1 MKIGISR
8 FRSDGSE
15 KTAEEMGDEIA
26 DALEA
31 AGIDPSSLRI
41 TGVATDDCGPNVM
54 PVQLR
59 CVVKESP

>member
-1 MKIGISR
+1 MKINISQ
-8 FRSDGSE
+8 FKSDGSE

-41 TGVATDDCGPNVM
+41 TGVSTGDCGPNAM

-59 CVVKESP
+59 CVIKEYP

>member
-1 MKIGISR
+1 MKITISR
-8 FRSDGSE
+8 FKPDGSE

-41 TGVATDDCGPNVM
+41 TGVSTSDYGPNAI

-59 CVVKESP
+59 CVIKEYP

>member
-1 MKIGISR
+1 MKISISR

-31 AGIDPSSLRI
+31 AGIDPSTLRI
-41 TGVATDDCGPNVM
+41 TGVSTSDCGPNVM

-59 CVVKESP
+59 CTIKEYP